1 PSAAG
6 RRADPRYTNTATSTA
21 RTTAAKRVAASREAP
36 RREVRSDGIVRKRG
50 SAERRAETLPQLS
63 GRPAREQSE
72 GSDRKMHYCRSNKG
86 ARMRELLYTHS
97 GRVAVDSRH
106 GQGTFGWQR
115 YGDAAAIPNARS
127 TSALRGGGRC
137 QPAETGR

>member
-1 PSAAG
+1 PPMAIPAMTGVADESCFGDVEGGGSARIAIHATRRVRVHMTGGGPALSVSPVTLCPPSAAA

-63 GRPAREQSE
+63 GRPAREQS
-72 GSDRKMHYCRSNKG
+72 
-86 ARMRELLYTHS
+86 
-97 GRVAVDSRH
+97 
-106 GQGTFGWQR
+106 
-115 YGDAAAIPNARS
+115 
-127 TSALRGGGRC
+127 
-137 QPAETGR
+137 